1 MKNPPL
7 PLPQLIDFLNLESSK
22 FAFFKVE
29 KKRCYNTSLIFKC
42 GILG

>member
-7 PLPQLIDFLNLESSK
+7 ALPQLIDFLNLGSSK
-22 FAFFKVE
+22 FTFFKVE
-29 KKRCYNTSLIFKC
+29 KKRCYNTSLILKC